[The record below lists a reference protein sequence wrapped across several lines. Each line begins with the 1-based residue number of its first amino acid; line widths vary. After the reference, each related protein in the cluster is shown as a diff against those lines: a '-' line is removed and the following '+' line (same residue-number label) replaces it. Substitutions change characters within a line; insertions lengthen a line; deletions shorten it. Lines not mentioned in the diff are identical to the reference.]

1 VISRMESLLQ
11 GRLSFFIA
19 LLIMNPALKHIGCS
33 IVLALTMSCKEKLNN
48 NNASPETQTVGNIST
63 TLSSDTA
70 KLSKLIN
77 LRIYKPTAAKFKYT
91 FMDNSGQNERLSTP
105 GPSDSYLEA
114 ILYFDSA
121 TFAQLLKDAEQRDS
135 TIFSLS
141 KEKFNFDWLDQ
152 SIKDELTKSEA
163 VYEKHSEVFAG
174 SSEVWFLDNKLLL
187 RKAWN

>member
-1 VISRMESLLQ
+1 
-11 GRLSFFIA
+11 
-19 LLIMNPALKHIGCS
+19 MNPALKYIGCG
-33 IVLALTMSCKEKLNN
+33 IILALTMSCKEKLNN
-48 NNASPETQTVGNIST
+48 NNASPETVGNIST

-77 LRIYKPTAAKFKYT
+77 LRLYKPTAARFKYT
-91 FMDNSGQNERLSTP
+91 FMDNSGKNERLSTP

-114 ILYFDSA
+114 ILYFDAA

-135 TIFSLS
+135 TISSLS
-141 KEKFNFDWLDQ
+141 KEEFNFDWLDQ

>member
-1 VISRMESLLQ
+1 MESLLQ

-19 LLIMNPALKHIGCS
+19 LRTMNPALKYIGCG
-33 IVLALTMSCKEKLNN
+33 IILALTMSCKEKLNN
-48 NNASPETQTVGNIST
+48 KNASPDTQTVGNIST

-70 KLSKLIN
+70 KLGKLIN
-77 LRIYKPTAAKFKYT
+77 LRLYKPTAAKFKYT
-91 FMDNSGQNERLSTP
+91 FIDNSGQNERLSTP

-114 ILYFDSA
+114 ILYFDAA

-135 TIFSLS
+135 TISSLS
-141 KEKFNFDWLDQ
+141 KEEFNFDWLDQ